1 MLAEISVPKAKTAK
15 LMSDL
20 IYLLWYVKVW
30 STVYISLCGSV
41 SMLTQC
47 KVVYLRRQ
55 SHINQCSVVCVYIG
69 LGQVGLSQSGEA
81 AAEGGEEDG

>member
-1 MLAEISVPKAKTAK
+1 
-15 LMSDL
+15 
-20 IYLLWYVKVW
+20 
-30 STVYISLCGSV
+30 
-41 SMLTQC
+41 MLTQC

-69 LGQVGLSQSGEA
+69 LGQVGVSQSGEA